1 MQTTNQYVSNRVH
14 PHFFEKIDG
23 FRNNLALVNPEK
35 TEILL
40 KKAIIFIRSLQ
51 KQKKT
56 LLFINNDPKLSFLV
70 KSTSQKLKQ
79 YYSNEN
85 WVPGLLTNWDGFQP
99 MLRSFSYCEKY
110 FGNYLRTKQKL
121 FPKYLKQKKK
131 LEGLA
136 GMRTKPSALILFQ
149 ISGNESI
156 LKEAQLLNIPIVAF
170 TDCTKSF
177 LQVSYPI
184 PFATNSIFF
193 NYLFCSFLCK

>member
-1 MQTTNQYVSNRVH
+1 MQTVNQYVSNKIH
-14 PHFFEKIDG
+14 PNFFENIDG
-23 FRNNLALVNPEK
+23 FRNHLALVNSAK
-35 TEILL
+35 TEMLF
-40 KKAIIFIRSLQ
+40 KKAIIFVRSLLKQ
-51 KQKKT
+51 KQT

-70 KSTSQKLKQ
+70 KSTSHKLKQ
-79 YYSNEN
+79 YYSNEH

-110 FGNYLRTKQKL
+110 FGNYLRVKQRA

-131 LEGLA
+131 LEGLS
-136 GMRTKPSALILFQ
+136 GMRTKPSVLILFQ

-156 LKEAQLLNIPIVAF
+156 LKEAQLLNIPVVAF

-177 LQVSYPI
+177 LQVDYPM
-184 PFATNSIFF
+184 PSSTNSIFL

>member
-1 MQTTNQYVSNRVH
+1 MQTTNQYVSNKVH

-23 FRNNLALVNPEK
+23 FRNHLALVNPEK

-99 MLRSFSYCEKY
+99 LLRSFSYCEK
-110 FGNYLRTKQKL
+110 
-121 FPKYLKQKKK
+121 
-131 LEGLA
+131 
-136 GMRTKPSALILFQ
+136 S
-149 ISGNESI
+149 
-156 LKEAQLLNIPIVAF
+156 
-170 TDCTKSF
+170 
-177 LQVSYPI
+177 VSYTHLTLP
-184 PFATNSIFF
+184 TN
-193 NYLFCSFLCK
+193 